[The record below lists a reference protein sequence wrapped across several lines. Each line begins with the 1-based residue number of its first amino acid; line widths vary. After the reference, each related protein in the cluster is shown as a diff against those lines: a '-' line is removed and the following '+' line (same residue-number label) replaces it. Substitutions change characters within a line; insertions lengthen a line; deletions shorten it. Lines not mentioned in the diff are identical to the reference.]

1 MNAARRRPVRGSTRP
16 DPSASVASFCRA
28 ATFLVAALMLSACVS
43 RPVGDFGRAVPG
55 FTHDVAMPEV
65 GKLVAYARDEPVS
78 RFNLTDQEKLMH
90 NRVWRFLVAPHAKD
104 WFYDTAVELQR
115 TRLTPETDLHFAV
128 DRYYAWLRST
138 DYQSSRTRYSTVGRH
153 ITADIDTVPST
164 FVAIC
169 AVIEVD
175 RQRAAAYAGL
185 PDLEPTVGADV
196 WARKAENDA
205 YIAWFVRALGYRF
218 ESYDYALDHLLA
230 ETPHEQSLAVDE
242 ALRRM
247 SVYVARAQRHDF
259 CGEGGGA
266 IHASGGAVIPSRI
279 GHGRIDNEIV
289 FQK

>member
-1 MNAARRRPVRGSTRP
+1 MNAARRRPLRGSTP
-16 DPSASVASFCRA
+16 HGPSASVADIRRA
-28 ATFLVAALMLSACVS
+28 VTMLVAGLLLSGCVS

-55 FTHDVAMPEV
+55 FTHDTAMPAV
-65 GKLVAYARDEPVS
+65 GKLVASARDEPVS
-78 RFNLTDQEKLMH
+78 QFNLTDQEKLMH

-115 TRLTPETDLHFAV
+115 TRISPETDLLFDV
-128 DRYYAWLRST
+128 DRYYGWLRST
-138 DYQSSRTRYSTVGRH
+138 DYQSSRTRYATVGRH

-164 FVAIC
+164 FAAIC

-185 PDLEPTVGADV
+185 PDLEPSVGADV
-196 WARKAENDA
+196 SARKAENDA
-205 YIAWFVRALGYRF
+205 YIGWFVRALGYRY

-259 CGEGGGA
+259 CGEGGSG
-266 IHASGGAVIPSRI
+266 IHAAGGVVIPSRI
-279 GHGRIDNEIV
+279 GQANRDTEIV